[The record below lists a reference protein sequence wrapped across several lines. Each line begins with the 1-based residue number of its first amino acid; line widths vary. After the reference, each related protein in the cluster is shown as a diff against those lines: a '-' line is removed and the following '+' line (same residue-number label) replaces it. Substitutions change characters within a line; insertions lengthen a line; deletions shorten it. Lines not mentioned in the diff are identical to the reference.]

1 MDNIDITDSAFSLLN
16 ETVTNSIVAPDADD
30 SSYLYV
36 GIAVVVAIIGFIV
49 YKIYY
54 KANNAGSEDC
64 EGGFCTMDGNN
75 KRE

>member
-1 MDNIDITDSAFSLLN
+1 MCKGVN
-16 ETVTNSIVAPDADD
+16 ETTTNSIVIPDADD

-36 GIAVVVAIIGFIV
+36 GIAVVVAVIGFMA

-54 KANNAGSEDC
+54 KTNNNSNNVISEDC
-64 EGGFCTMDGNN
+64 EGGFCTMDGND